1 MTMDMYKA
9 KVEKELKRD
18 EDMIAKVDLVKSK
31 ISEEMMEELKK
42 RINDR
47 IEVLKQELI
56 ELSQQAEE
64 EEPVQ
69 DETTSNEQNVKEK
82 DDVNKPVEPVE
93 EEKKDEVLNK
103 ANEEEKTS
111 NIIKE
116 EVKEE
121 EKKDIIK
128 EENKKESIKVKPK
141 PKEVEPVNR
150 IVDSSKNEETIK
162 KLTERLNE
170 YRDAIDYFVR
180 IDKLDSIEECKN
192 RARQLDQAIKAL
204 SKGEEIDEFS
214 LPLNVT
220 PDFICGM
227 TRQERAK
234 KFTEIV
240 KYYLLREKEQ
250 KRLLSVQKNKYT
262 QMKPSVIKKHGKE
275 FKRVLDGFVKEGKR
289 CEELKNKLKQY
300 ALNPWMPVPLFE
312 KKEEDELIENINED
326 VPENN
331 VLVQISK
338 VEANGM
344 KFGDMVS
351 IVIPGSINE
360 MIPLTNSNDTLIYN
374 HPIAFDK
381 ADMKH
386 VPKKTIEIKV
396 YQKGC
401 CSTKQIGDTKV
412 SLVPLSDHATL
423 TSECTLSSPL
433 AGGKGENLIE
443 PKVTVTAKVNK
454 GINSSEYITKTKE
467 YMDIT
472 KFYPAFKEVK
482 ISQLQKEVKQ
492 KTMLIKEKPIPVK
505 PKTQPALVEM
515 QVKNEEE
522 ISTSTAATKIDKNEF
537 DPAELVD
544 PDQIDKMIAISVLQ
558 NKVAQIEEETKKIE
572 GRTPKPLRDKLMK
585 FRVKKKSIEEACGQ
599 GQISPQEYL
608 NKIKETLEHDK
619 KLMLYF
625 KQNNENDKAKI
636 MMNRVKLITKEISEF
651 EQS

>member
-1 MTMDMYKA
+1 MTMDMYKV

-18 EDMIAKVDLVKSK
+18 EDMLTKVDLLSNK
-31 ISEEMMEELKK
+31 ISEEMMEELKN
-42 RINDR
+42 RIKDR
-47 IEVLKQELI
+47 IEVLKQELD
-56 ELSQQAEE
+56 ELAQQENDE
-64 EEPVQ
+64 EEPAVE
-69 DETTSNEQNVKEK
+69 DTTSNEQIVKEK
-82 DDVNKPVEPVE
+82 NDDISKSVEPVK
-93 EEKKDEVLNK
+93 EEKKDDANK
-103 ANEEEKTS
+103 INEEDKKD
-111 NIIKE
+111 NKE
-116 EVKEE
+116 ELKEE
-121 EKKDIIK
+121 EKKSIIK
-128 EENKKESIKVKPK
+128 EEKKIDTSKVK

-204 SKGEEIDEFS
+204 SRGEEIDEFS

-275 FKRVLDGFVKEGKR
+275 FKKVLDGFVKEGKR
-289 CEELKNKLKQY
+289 CADLKNKLKQY

-331 VLVQISK
+331 VLIQVSK
-338 VEANGM
+338 VEANGV

-351 IVIPGSINE
+351 IVITGSINE
-360 MIPLTNSNDTLIYN
+360 IIPLTNTNDTLIYN

-396 YQKGC
+396 FQKGC

-412 SLVPLSDHATL
+412 SLVSLSDHATL

-433 AGGKGENLIE
+433 AGGRTENLIQ

-454 GINSSEYITKTKE
+454 GINSSEYITRTKE

-472 KFYPAFKEVK
+472 KIYPPFREVK
-482 ISQLQKEVKQ
+482 VSQPPKEVKQ
-492 KTMLIKEKPIPVK
+492 KGMLIKEKPMPVK
-505 PKTQPALVEM
+505 TKTQPVVVEM
-515 QVKNEEE
+515 QVKKEEE
-522 ISTSTAATKIDKNEF
+522 ISTSTTATKIDKNEF

-544 PDQIDKMIAISVLQ
+544 PDQIDKMLAISVLQ

-585 FRVKKKSIEEACGQ
+585 FRVKKKSIEEACGD
-599 GQISPQEYL
+599 GQISPQDYL
-608 NKIKETLEHDK
+608 SKIKETLEHDK
-619 KLMLYF
+619 RLMMYF

-636 MMNRVKLITKEISEF
+636 MLNRVKLITNEITEF
-651 EQS
+651 EQAQ

>member
-1 MTMDMYKA
+1 MTMDMYKV

-18 EDMIAKVDLVKSK
+18 EDMLTKVDLLSNK
-31 ISEEMMEELKK
+31 ISEEMMEELKN
-42 RINDR
+42 RIKDR
-47 IEVLKQELI
+47 IEVLKQELD
-56 ELSQQAEE
+56 ELAQQENDE
-64 EEPVQ
+64 EEPAVE
-69 DETTSNEQNVKEK
+69 DTTSNEQIVKEK
-82 DDVNKPVEPVE
+82 NDDISKSVEPVK
-93 EEKKDEVLNK
+93 EEKKDDANK
-103 ANEEEKTS
+103 INEEDKKD
-111 NIIKE
+111 NKE
-116 EVKEE
+116 ELKEE
-121 EKKDIIK
+121 EKKSIIK
-128 EENKKESIKVKPK
+128 EEKKIDTSKVK

-204 SKGEEIDEFS
+204 SRGEEIDEFS

-275 FKRVLDGFVKEGKR
+275 FKKVLDGFVKEGKR
-289 CEELKNKLKQY
+289 CEDLKNKLKQY

-331 VLVQISK
+331 VLIQVSK
-338 VEANGM
+338 VEANGV
-344 KFGDMVS
+344 KFGDIVS
-351 IVIPGSINE
+351 IVITGSINE
-360 MIPLTNSNDTLIYN
+360 IIPLTNTNDTLIYN

-396 YQKGC
+396 FQKGC

-412 SLVPLSDHATL
+412 SLVSLSDHATL

-433 AGGKGENLIE
+433 AGGRTENLIQ

-454 GINSSEYITKTKE
+454 GINSSEYITRTKE

-472 KFYPAFKEVK
+472 KIYPPFREVK
-482 ISQLQKEVKQ
+482 VSQPPKEVKQ
-492 KTMLIKEKPIPVK
+492 KGMLIKEKPMPVK
-505 PKTQPALVEM
+505 TKTQPVVVEM
-515 QVKNEEE
+515 QVKKEEE
-522 ISTSTAATKIDKNEF
+522 ISTSTTATKIDKNEF

-544 PDQIDKMIAISVLQ
+544 PDQIDKMLAISVLQ

-585 FRVKKKSIEEACGQ
+585 FRVKKKSIEEACGD
-599 GQISPQEYL
+599 GQISPQDYL
-608 NKIKETLEHDK
+608 SKIKETLEHDK
-619 KLMLYF
+619 RLMMYF

-636 MMNRVKLITKEISEF
+636 MLNRVKLITNEITEF
-651 EQS
+651 EQAQ